1 MLQLKPLKIVLLAAV
16 LMVSATNAA
25 KRPYESLGF
34 KPTAI
39 PLLNFSSDDGT
50 GYGLRASLY
59 DYDGK
64 SIPYRRA
71 YSIQAFFTT
80 GGKWVHHL
88 RADIPNLRPGQR
100 LEFEA
105 KYEKEDFANYYGDWD
120 NKDLKNVNKEDKT
133 FKQVNPSLKLMWIRD
148 LRKPWRLRAGFQL
161 EHRDITPNAAEGN
174 ILHDQQPQPLGI
186 EGGLLFEVNTSLR
199 YDTRDDYT
207 NSTRGILEEFLLEYG
222 IGAGGNFNGVRL
234 SYEHRHFI
242 SLLTGLVLAQ
252 RANAD
257 LTFGDLPFYKG
268 LELGGS
274 STVRGLAASRRRGQG
289 RVLLNSEVRWQGL
302 QLSHREQLF
311 TGLLLFWDVGQ
322 VFKRQDGPSL
332 GGWSNGAGA
341 GLRFHWHSTIVRAD
355 YGISG
360 SRRGIYITFSQLF

>member
-1 MLQLKPLKIVLLAAV
+1 MLQLKLLNIVLLATI
-16 LMVSATNAA
+16 LMVGATNAA

-71 YSIQAFFTT
+71 YSIQTFFTT

-100 LEFEA
+100 LEFKA
-105 KYEKEDFANYYGDWD
+105 KYEKEDFANYYGDLRD
-120 NKDLKNVNKEDKT
+120 EPLEKKTRQEKT

-161 EHRDITPNAAEGN
+161 EHREITPNAAAGN
-174 ILHDQQPQPLGI
+174 ILHDRQPPGI

-222 IGAGGNFNGVRL
+222 IGAGGDFNGVRL

-242 SLLTGLVLAQ
+242 SLLRGLVLAQ

-257 LTFGDLPFYKG
+257 LTFGALPFYKG
-268 LELGGS
+268 LVLGGS
-274 STVRGLAASRRRGQG
+274 STVRGLAASRRRGEG
-289 RVLLNSEVRWQGL
+289 RVLFNSEVRWQGL
-302 QLSHREQLF
+302 QLSRREQLF

-322 VFKRQDGPSL
+322 VFQRRDGPSL
-332 GGWSNGAGA
+332 GDWSSGAGA